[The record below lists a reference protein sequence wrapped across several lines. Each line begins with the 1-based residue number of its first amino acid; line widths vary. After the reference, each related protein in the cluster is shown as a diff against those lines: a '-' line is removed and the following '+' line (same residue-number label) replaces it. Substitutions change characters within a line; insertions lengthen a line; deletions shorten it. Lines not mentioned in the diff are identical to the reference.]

1 MTKKST
7 RGSMFN
13 EAGEQVWRFSTPY
26 RVTFVKDKEGNVKKC
41 GDNFTVYVPTA
52 IPEYKELLEK
62 GARGELGDLPQGQGK
77 KPGECFHT
85 KEMLAES
92 AIAVADEDGF
102 IETSVREHAIHIARV
117 VPEAVLDK
125 SCDQSILDEVK
136 KVKKQET
143 LSESELARQA
153 LERKAPVVNTKLKI

>member
-13 EAGEQVWRFSTPY
+13 EAGEQVWRFATPFK
-26 RVTFVKDKEGNVKKC
+26 VTYVKDKNGNIKKA
-41 GDNFTVYVPTA
+41 GDLFTVYVPTA
-52 IPEYKELLEK
+52 VPEYAELLAK

-85 KEMLAES
+85 KQMLAES

-102 IETSVREHAIHIARV
+102 IETSVREHAIHIAKV

-125 SCDQSILDEVK
+125 ACDQSILAEVK
-136 KVKKQET
+136 TTKVQEA
-143 LSESELARQA
+143 LSEGELARQA
-153 LERKAPVVNTKLKI
+153 LERKPPVVNTKLKI